1 MELSSHEKTNSVSCH
16 GHPCAR
22 QLVEHAEPR
31 GDLGPGVDSVRP
43 ALEKLIPQFE
53 SKTGYKVNVTWA
65 RGPASKE
72 RVASGDIF
80 DAAIMTGPIGDVL
93 ASGQVVISS
102 VKTLA
107 GLKLSVTV
115 RQGAPSLIF
124 PPSKR

>member
-1 MELSSHEKTNSVSCH
+1 MKRRILSVVTAILVLGSSSSTQNQKEISVLAWTLS
-16 GHPCAR
+16 
-22 QLVEHAEPR
+22 
-31 GDLGPGVDSVRP
+31 RP
-43 ALEKLIPQFE
+43 ALNKLIPQFE
-53 SKTGYKVNVTWA
+53 SKTGYKVNLTWA

-115 RQGAPSLIF
+115 GRARPSPIF
-124 PPSKR
+124 PPSRR